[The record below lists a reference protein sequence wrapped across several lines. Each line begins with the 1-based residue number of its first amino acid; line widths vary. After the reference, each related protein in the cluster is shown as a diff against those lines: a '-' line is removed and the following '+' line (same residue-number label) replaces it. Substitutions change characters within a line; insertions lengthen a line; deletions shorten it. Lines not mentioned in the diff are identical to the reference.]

1 MAMGTNGVV
10 DGPVV
15 QPVAADGRMAELEAL
30 FLGGPLNAGNMHGAK
45 SFSIETLL
53 DILVVLFDECSNSSL
68 RREKTVSEFIELV
81 KPVTNRVKSL
91 RLCKEDFEILKVI
104 GRGAFGEVCVVKMK
118 NTDKVYALKILNK
131 WEMLKRAET
140 ACFQEER
147 DVLVFGDRRW
157 ITNLHFAF
165 QDTTNLY
172 LVMDYY
178 CGGDLLTLLSKF
190 EDRLPEDMAKFYI
203 AEMVLAI
210 DSIHNLRYVHRD
222 IKPDNVLLD
231 ANGHIRLADF
241 GSCLRLAEDGTV
253 QSNVAVGTPDYISPE
268 ILRAMED
275 GQGRYGPECDW
286 WSLGVCMYEM
296 LYGETPFYAES
307 LVETYGKI
315 MNHKNCF
322 DFPTDVDTSES
333 AKDLMKRLICSAEVR
348 MGQNGILDFKNHP
361 YFSGVDWENIT
372 QSTAPY
378 IPEVSSPT
386 DTSNF
391 DVDDND
397 IRVSDAQPPS
407 HNSAFSGLH
416 LPFVGF
422 TFTQGSNLS
431 DLGKLRGG
439 IDTRPASI
447 HDNVDNVD
455 GLARVAYERRIE
467 RLEQENKE
475 LSRKLVDTSKTLQEV
490 VHGPGV
496 TNSGDNKNLTDQDG
510 NTVKLTEENGIL
522 LKKNSE
528 LEVLIRGLETNSQ
541 EIFARNAELE
551 RVESEKS
558 RSARESEKQLISCRA
573 EKDDLSRD
581 LCEAQE
587 KLKLQSKELKDALQQ
602 RKLAMSEY
610 TEVTDKL
617 SELRQQKQKMS
628 RQVRDKEEELE
639 NSLQKIDNLRQDIR
653 KAEKLRRE
661 LEVRAEEAFAET
673 AKERKMK
680 EKLEIQNRNFESEL
694 ERVKSST
701 SGIGLDKHDESK
713 DMSRLVAEIEK
724 QEVDHAEALLL
735 QQTRYNQEQVAL
747 QQRLDDVTDEKQL
760 LESEIST
767 AKDRLERSKLDEL
780 QESEDVVSELRNLHE
795 REKNL
800 LMEENQ
806 KLSAELERSLEIS
819 TRLQAD
825 RRHIEDEYADLQGK
839 KETVAQWE
847 QQIAEI
853 IQWVSDEKDAR
864 GYLQAL
870 AGKLT
875 EEMDM
880 LKMSGSGMP
889 GTTPPEKNWKNR
901 RSQKLDKMEL
911 LNLQSNLQSEIQA
924 KQDISQE
931 LSKVRA
937 ELEASRKDMIE
948 YKGRVESY
956 SREMLRK
963 ESQIKELQ
971 GRIETGDGLLGE
983 RPPSQMSFLDQFLK
997 ESSVSR
1003 NTTPGRDP
1011 GPPVSHQRGYSMESD
1026 EGDVEDNRAPS
1037 IASSRSNMSEQSV
1050 DASPMSAG
1058 GNPRISAPLQNTSLG
1073 SGAGLTNVPGSLLKP
1088 KCHQFLIR
1096 TFSSPL
1102 KCNHCTSL
1110 MVGLT
1115 RQGVVCEVC
1124 GFACHIRCKDRVP
1137 AACPVPPDQTKR
1149 PLGIDPTRG
1158 IGTAYEGYVKVPKPG
1173 GVKKGWQRQF
1183 VVVCDFKLFLY
1194 ELQAAAPAVAVSQV
1208 LDMRDPEFEVSSV
1221 RESDVIHAA
1230 KKDVP
1235 CIFRVTTS
1243 LMDPPGIRH
1252 QCLMLADSES
1262 EKTKWVVALNELH
1275 RILKKNKLPDRTVYR
1290 CKEVMDN
1297 TVTVIKNALSA
1308 TPVDKDRLVVG
1319 TEDGLFCVDLDRDE
1333 IGRIGDGKK
1342 IYQVEY
1348 LLEEQLIIVL
1358 AGRQRQMRLI
1368 PIRAL
1373 DQTDTEWI
1381 KVADTKGC
1389 IVFATGVMRPTPT
1402 ASASYC
1408 LCVAVKRQVI
1418 IYEITRLK
1426 TRHAR
1431 LREVLLPAQAQS
1443 LDVFSDGR
1451 LCVGY
1456 QSGFTIYSL
1465 LGDQHPLSLVHPDNQ
1480 MLGFLAYN
1488 PVDALGAIELP
1499 RGEFLLVFN
1508 TLGVYVDLQ
1517 GRKSRDVEIMY
1528 PAQPTSIATTPDGF
1542 LLVYSDTHIDV
1553 FDASAGEWCQ
1563 TINIR
1568 KTRPLIKTGSLNLS
1582 LLQEM
1587 PHITYLSNIHKED
1600 SLSVVKPS
1608 MVVLGRD
1615 GRPVHRT
1622 RRRFSIRET
1631 SKQIKSGPLKML
1643 LDSPVM
1649 TNISN
1654 LSTLSRNPDRRSKM
1668 ISAPSNFNHIT
1679 HMGPGDG
1686 IQIQRLMDL
1695 PTTLETADQVPH
1707 GTATPVVG
1715 AQPVQRVKS
1724 MFQQSTGKLT
1734 PPRLPSHPPPPQRSI
1749 SHSEVKHLVSLPPHS
1764 STVVEV
1770 SSEESTL
1777 SGASSWDLTS
1787 QIASELEGSPQ
1798 ISGSR
1803 QSAPPLP
1810 SRQNYF
1816 NGRRESVSDCTF
1828 NSVPRNIPK
1837 AVAVARRAVSVE
1849 PDMRLSQDLDEMPA
1863 NGNKVVRKSS
1873 ASQASFLEGGW
1884 VKMRDSGDYE
1894 EM

>member
-1 MAMGTNGVV
+1 MAMGTNGV
-10 DGPVV
+10 DGTAV

-53 DILVVLFDECSNSSL
+53 DILIVLFDECSNSSL

-431 DLGKLRGG
+431 DLGKLNGG
-439 IDTRPASI
+439 VDTRPASI

-496 TNSGDNKNLTDQDG
+496 NNVGDNKNIKDG
-510 NTVKLTEENGIL
+510 GDGSGKLKEENNVL
-522 LKKNSE
+522 VKKISE
-528 LEVLIRGLETNSQ
+528 LELLIRSLETNSQ
-541 EIFARNAELE
+541 EIFARNTELE
-551 RVESEKS
+551 RVESEKA
-558 RSARESEKQLISCRA
+558 RSVRDAEKQLLSCRT

-673 AKERKMK
+673 AKERKER
-680 EKLEIQNRNFESEL
+680 EKFEIKARNFEGEL

-701 SGIGLDKHDESK
+701 SGVGPDKHDESK
-713 DMSRLVAEIEK
+713 EMSRLMAELEK
-724 QEVDHAEALLL
+724 QEVDHAESLLL
-735 QQTRYNQEQVAL
+735 QTTRYNQDQVAL
-747 QQRLDDVTDEKQL
+747 QQRLDDIENEKQL
-760 LESEIST
+760 LESELST
-767 AKDRLERSKLDEL
+767 AKDRLERSKLNEL

-847 QQIAEI
+847 NQIAEI

-880 LKMSGSGMP
+880 LKTSGSGIP

-901 RSQKLDKMEL
+901 RSQKLEKMEL
-911 LNLQSNLQSEIQA
+911 LNLQSNLQSEITA

-971 GRIETGDGLLGE
+971 GRIETGDGCRSKSPASRTSKIYDACGNTLVI
-983 RPPSQMSFLDQFLK
+983 PSKKFSNRK
-997 ESSVSR
+997 
-1003 NTTPGRDP
+1003 TPG
-1011 GPPVSHQRGYSMESD
+1011 VSERKST
-1026 EGDVEDNRAPS
+1026 S
-1037 IASSRSNMSEQSV
+1037 IAETLHENNNSLEPKS
-1050 DASPMSAG
+1050 
-1058 GNPRISAPLQNTSLG
+1058 GNKSIIR
-1073 SGAGLTNVPGSLLKP
+1073 KP
-1088 KCHQFLIR
+1088 
-1096 TFSSPL
+1096 TF
-1102 KCNHCTSL
+1102 K
-1110 MVGLT
+1110 
-1115 RQGVVCEVC
+1115 
-1124 GFACHIRCKDRVP
+1124 
-1137 AACPVPPDQTKR
+1137 
-1149 PLGIDPTRG
+1149 
-1158 IGTAYEGYVKVPKPG
+1158 
-1173 GVKKGWQRQF
+1173 
-1183 VVVCDFKLFLY
+1183 
-1194 ELQAAAPAVAVSQV
+1194 
-1208 LDMRDPEFEVSSV
+1208 EFEGKINLSNRGS
-1221 RESDVIHAA
+1221 
-1230 KKDVP
+1230 
-1235 CIFRVTTS
+1235 
-1243 LMDPPGIRH
+1243 
-1252 QCLMLADSES
+1252 
-1262 EKTKWVVALNELH
+1262 
-1275 RILKKNKLPDRTVYR
+1275 KL
-1290 CKEVMDN
+1290 
-1297 TVTVIKNALSA
+1297 IKS
-1308 TPVDKDRLVVG
+1308 
-1319 TEDGLFCVDLDRDE
+1319 
-1333 IGRIGDGKK
+1333 
-1342 IYQVEY
+1342 
-1348 LLEEQLIIVL
+1348 
-1358 AGRQRQMRLI
+1358 
-1368 PIRAL
+1368 
-1373 DQTDTEWI
+1373 
-1381 KVADTKGC
+1381 
-1389 IVFATGVMRPTPT
+1389 
-1402 ASASYC
+1402 
-1408 LCVAVKRQVI
+1408 
-1418 IYEITRLK
+1418 
-1426 TRHAR
+1426 
-1431 LREVLLPAQAQS
+1431 QS
-1443 LDVFSDGR
+1443 LD
-1451 LCVGY
+1451 
-1456 QSGFTIYSL
+1456 
-1465 LGDQHPLSLVHPDNQ
+1465 H
-1480 MLGFLAYN
+1480 
-1488 PVDALGAIELP
+1488 EP
-1499 RGEFLLVFN
+1499 RSP
-1508 TLGVYVDLQ
+1508 TL
-1517 GRKSRDVEIMY
+1517 
-1528 PAQPTSIATTPDGF
+1528 
-1542 LLVYSDTHIDV
+1542 
-1553 FDASAGEWCQ
+1553 
-1563 TINIR
+1563 
-1568 KTRPLIKTGSLNLS
+1568 
-1582 LLQEM
+1582 
-1587 PHITYLSNIHKED
+1587 
-1600 SLSVVKPS
+1600 VKP
-1608 MVVLGRD
+1608 
-1615 GRPVHRT
+1615 RPIT
-1622 RRRFSIRET
+1622 PS
-1631 SKQIKSGPLKML
+1631 SK
-1643 LDSPVM
+1643 
-1649 TNISN
+1649 TNVKIAKEPQKKEKKG
-1654 LSTLSRNPDRRSKM
+1654 LSRRAREVFLFPESHNGKDENP
-1668 ISAPSNFNHIT
+1668 
-1679 HMGPGDG
+1679 
-1686 IQIQRLMDL
+1686 
-1695 PTTLETADQVPH
+1695 
-1707 GTATPVVG
+1707 
-1715 AQPVQRVKS
+1715 
-1724 MFQQSTGKLT
+1724 QQ
-1734 PPRLPSHPPPPQRSI
+1734 
-1749 SHSEVKHLVSLPPHS
+1749 
-1764 STVVEV
+1764 
-1770 SSEESTL
+1770 
-1777 SGASSWDLTS
+1777 
-1787 QIASELEGSPQ
+1787 
-1798 ISGSR
+1798 
-1803 QSAPPLP
+1803 
-1810 SRQNYF
+1810 N
-1816 NGRRESVSDCTF
+1816 
-1828 NSVPRNIPK
+1828 
-1837 AVAVARRAVSVE
+1837 
-1849 PDMRLSQDLDEMPA
+1849 
-1863 NGNKVVRKSS
+1863 
-1873 ASQASFLEGGW
+1873 
-1884 VKMRDSGDYE
+1884 E
-1894 EM
+1894 EMLPKQKRFMNKLFQR